1 MRTLYQIIGLLGLA
15 LLLGQAVATEV
26 YKKTDQ
32 DGHVI
37 YSDSP
42 LEDAEVIQIAP
53 IKTYNTPPVPEDTAS
68 DSDTTPLAPPQ
79 QYSVTIVSPD
89 TDTFIPMGTNGLE
102 VKVLTTP
109 KLHEDHLLRLNV
121 DNKPYGEPQNNTLFT
136 IKEMDNG
143 THTIQVIVVAAD
155 DFDQTISTSNEITIH
170 TKRSFLFNPLLPSA
184 PQMPRAQQAPL
195 APRAP

>member
-1 MRTLYQIIGLLGLA
+1 MRTLYQAILFWGLA
-15 LLLGQAVATEV
+15 LLLGQAAATEV
-26 YKKTDQ
+26 YKKTDK

-53 IKTYNTPPVPEDTAS
+53 IKTYTAPPVPEETSTDTAQLA
-68 DSDTTPLAPPQ
+68 TPD

-89 TDTFIPMGTNGLE
+89 TDTFIPMGANGIE
-102 VKVLTTP
+102 VKVITTP
-109 KLHEDHLLRLNV
+109 KLHEDHLLRLKV
-121 DNKPYGEPQNNTLFT
+121 DNKPYGEPQNNPLFT

-143 THTIQVIVVAAD
+143 THTLQVAVVATD
-155 DFDQTISTSNEITIH
+155 DLEQTISASNEVTIH
-170 TKRSFLFNPLLPSA
+170 TKRSFLFNPLLPPA
-184 PQMPRAQQAPL
+184 PQMPRAQQAPM